1 MKVST
6 QIKKISFYLS
16 GALIIILGWNI
27 YASTKE
33 NELIFPS
40 ISSIFNSFG
49 KLIISLDT
57 YELLLLTI
65 TRIII
70 SLLTSFLVSL
80 IIAFCYSACSYS
92 LFFFKPLLTI
102 FKSTPLIIIS
112 LFIWMAFS
120 GDFGPIF
127 VNILVIIPIITEGL
141 INGINSINQDI
152 LDQFKLENANNFK
165 KFIYLDLPINKN
177 TIVMVILQTFGLS
190 FKVMIMAE
198 YLCQTNNSIGKT
210 LNIIKSNLEM
220 NGLLAWGIIIVILVT
235 IFEQIINKVN
245 KSLDF

>member
-1 MKVST
+1 MKAST
-6 QIKKISFYLS
+6 QIKKISCYLS
-16 GALIIILGWNI
+16 GLLLILFGWAI
-27 YASTKE
+27 YASTKD
-33 NELIFPS
+33 NSLIFPN
-40 ISSIFNSFG
+40 INSIFNSFG
-49 KLIISLDT
+49 KLITDLNT
-57 YELLLLTI
+57 YELLLFTFV
-65 TRIII
+65 RIII
-70 SLLTSFLVSL
+70 SLVTSFLVSL

-120 GDFGPIF
+120 SDFGPIF

-152 LDQFKLENANNFK
+152 LDQFKLENASSLK

-210 LNIIKSNLEM
+210 LNIIKGSLEM
-220 NGLLAWGIIIVILVT
+220 DSLLAWGIIIVILVT
-235 IFEQIINKVN
+235 LFEQIINKVN